1 MFAAALLTM
10 GCLVGCGQKDSTIQ
24 TNTEQV
30 QNAAQTQ
37 NTEQALK
44 VVTTIFPEY
53 DWVREIVGDKIS
65 DIDLTMLLDNGVD
78 LHSYQPTADDIMKIS
93 DCDLFIYVGGESDA
107 WVEDALKEAVNK
119 DMKVINLLN
128 VLGDSVKEEEVVE
141 GMEAE
146 EEEKSEDASGEE
158 KPEYDEHVW
167 LSLKN
172 AQILC
177 KAIADDL
184 AEIDPAHADIY
195 QTNEQTYAEKLK
207 ELDRQYQQTVDE
219 ASQKT
224 LLFGDRFPLRYLV
237 DEGDYL
243 FLLGENGS
251 GKSTLMKTLLCLQQP
266 IRGTVLFGDGIRRN
280 EIGYLPQQTIVQRD
294 FPASVREVV
303 LSGCQNRLGRRPF
316 YSRLEKRYAY
326 EMMEKLRI
334 GHLVNRCYREL
345 SGGQKQR
352 VLLARALCATQK
364 IILLDEPV
372 AGLDPKAAEE
382 MYEMVAQ
389 MNREEK
395 VTILMISHDIPA
407 AQKYAGRIAAI
418 AMISVAALAIGY
430 LLMNLFSTGP
440 NLSGDVCSTLFGST
454 SILTLTTDQ
463 VAICCILSVVVV
475 ALFILF
481 YHRIFC
487 VTFDE
492 TFSKATGINTDF
504 YNLLIAVITAV
515 IIVLAMNLVG
525 STIVAMDIAVFLVSC
540 AIEKIVGGK
549 E

>member
-1 MFAAALLTM
+1 MKKNIKYISMFAAALLTM

-146 EEEKSEDASGEE
+146 EEEESEDASGEE

-195 QTNEQTYAEKLK
+195 QTNEQTYAEKLQ

-224 LLFGDRFPLRYLV
+224 LLFGDRFPFRYLV
-237 DEGDYL
+237 DDYGL
-243 FLLGENGS
+243 DYYAAFVGCSAETEASFETIIFLAEKADELGL
-251 GKSTLMKTLLCLQQP
+251 KHIL
-266 IRGTVLFGDGIRRN
+266 
-280 EIGYLPQQTIVQRD
+280 TI
-294 FPASVREVV
+294 
-303 LSGCQNRLGRRPF
+303 
-316 YSRLEKRYAY
+316 EKAD
-326 EMMEKLRI
+326 
-334 GHLVNRCYREL
+334 
-345 SGGQKQR
+345 QKI
-352 VLLARALCATQK
+352 ARA
-364 IILLDEPV
+364 IISNTKDKKLDIL
-372 AGLDPKAAEE
+372 ALDS
-382 MYEMVAQ
+382 MQSTTSDDVSQGTTYYSTMV
-389 MNREEK
+389 NNLD
-395 VTILMISHDIPA
+395 IL
-407 AQKYAGRIAAI
+407 KE
-418 AMISVAALAIGY
+418 AL
-430 LLMNLFSTGP
+430 
-440 NLSGDVCSTLFGST
+440 
-454 SILTLTTDQ
+454 Q
-463 VAICCILSVVVV
+463 
-475 ALFILF
+475 
-481 YHRIFC
+481 
-487 VTFDE
+487 
-492 TFSKATGINTDF
+492 
-504 YNLLIAVITAV
+504 
-515 IIVLAMNLVG
+515 
-525 STIVAMDIAVFLVSC
+525 
-540 AIEKIVGGK
+540 
-549 E
+549 